1 MNENMAIL
9 HREEVISQRTLI
21 NEHSMKYISLIGF
34 MIFFSACSQ
43 EAGLHQTSVELFKGP
58 AHEGTSL
65 PFLKVGED
73 HQLYLSWV
81 GETEDRSTL
90 YFASLEKEN
99 KWSDTEVIASG
110 TNWFVN
116 WADYPSLNI
125 DSQGNKISHFL
136 AKSSSGTYSYDVNLT
151 MSMDSQAWSSSIIP
165 HDDQTPTEHGFASIL
180 PMPNQTFTAVWLDGR
195 NTGTKSD
202 DKHGQGA
209 MTLRTANINL
219 QGVITE
225 PTELDAR
232 VCDCCQTSGALTSA
246 GPVFVYRDRTEE
258 EYRDISIVR
267 KVKGQWTAP
276 KTVFNDQWKIAGC
289 PVNGPR
295 IVAQEDQVAVAW
307 FSAPNDVPQVKIIFS
322 KDAGATFEAPI
333 VIDNRNPLG
342 RVDVAMDEKGTA
354 FVSWLSFQDEKSQI
368 KAIAVNSTGIIGNP
382 IVISETNSSRSSG
395 FPQMELLENQLHFAW
410 TTSEDDR
417 HHIKHAK
424 VSL

>member
-1 MNENMAIL
+1 
-9 HREEVISQRTLI
+9 
-21 NEHSMKYISLIGF
+21 
-34 MIFFSACSQ
+34 MIFFSACSE

-58 AHEGTSL
+58 ADEGTSL

-99 KWSDTEVIASG
+99 KWSDTEIIASG
-110 TNWFVN
+110 TDWFVN

-125 DSQGNKISHFL
+125 NSQGNKISHFL

-151 MSMDSQAWSSSIIP
+151 LSMDSQSWSSSIIP
-165 HDDQTPTEHGFASIL
+165 HDDQTPTEHGFATLL

-195 NTGTKSD
+195 NTGSPKSD
-202 DKHGQGA
+202 DGHGQGA

-219 QGVITE
+219 KGVLTE

-295 IVAQEDQVAVAW
+295 IVAQGDQVAVAW

-333 VIDNRNPLG
+333 VIDDLNPLG

-395 FPQMELLENQLHFAW
+395 FPQMELFENQLHFAW
-410 TTSEDDR
+410 TASEDER